1 MQPGCRRL
9 FTRREFEI
17 VRRENSRCRGRRL
30 TSFSCNNP
38 LPHSINETAYLNL
51 YTAVT
56 AIEEFFKCEM
66 WYLSKIYI
74 VPRGLKIS
82 TTNNNFTN
90 LIAIESLRITLLS
103 FRKKKEKR
111 IITVSFIENS
121 CIFRSSSINWYRIF
135 SLSVRAIFTE
145 CLFRTWIKINRRPTT
160 IWTLVAIVVVFARG
174 NADRKSV
181 AIAEARD

>member
-82 TTNNNFTN
+82 TTNNNFN
-90 LIAIESLRITLLS
+90 ESHCHRINNITS
-103 FRKKKEKR
+103 SIFSKKKERK

-181 AIAEARD
+181 AIAGARD